1 MKTVRLLDATVVPA
15 IGQGTWMMGEDPRR
29 RAEEIATLQ
38 EGIDRGATLIDTA
51 EMYGDGASEELVGE
65 AIAGRREQVF
75 LVSKVY
81 PWNASKAGTIAACEA
96 SLKRLGTDRLDLY
109 LLHWRG
115 EHPLAETVAAFET
128 LKKAG
133 KIRRWGVSNL
143 DLDDMGELMSVAGG
157 TACATDQVLYNLSRR
172 GVEWDLLPWARSI
185 NLPIMAYSPLEQ
197 ARLLFDAELK
207 AIAESHGVTA
217 AQLALAWV
225 VDACNVIAIPKASS
239 RRRLAE
245 NLGALDIRLTSD
257 LRTALDRAFPPP
269 HGATPLEML

>member
-1 MKTVRLLDATVVPA
+1 MRTVRLLDGTTVPA

-38 EGIDRGATLIDTA
+38 DGVDRGASLIDTA
-51 EMYGDGASEELVGE
+51 EMYGEGASEDLVGE
-65 AIAGRREQVF
+65 AIAGRRDVVF

-81 PWNASKAGTIAACEA
+81 PWNASRAGVIAACER
-96 SLKRLGTDRLDLY
+96 SLKRLKTDRLDLF

-115 EHPLAETVAAFET
+115 EHPFAETIAGFES
-128 LKKAG
+128 LRKAG

-143 DLDDMGELMSVAGG
+143 DLAEMGELFEAGG
-157 TACATDQVLYNLSRR
+157 TGCATDQVLYNLSRR
-172 GVEWDLLPWARSI
+172 GVEWDLLPWARSV

-207 AIAESHGVTA
+207 AIAESHGYTA

-225 VDACNVIAIPKASS
+225 IDRGGVVAIPKASS

-245 NLGALDIRLTSD
+245 NLAALDVEMRPD
-257 LRTALDRAFPPP
+257 LRRALDRAFPPP
-269 HGATPLEML
+269 DRATPLEML

>member
-1 MKTVRLLDATVVPA
+1 MKTVRLLDGATVPA

-38 EGIDRGATLIDTA
+38 EGVDRGASLIDTA
-51 EMYGDGASEELVGE
+51 EMYGEGASEELVGE
-65 AIAGRREQVF
+65 AIAGRRDAVF

-81 PWNASKAGTIAACEA
+81 PWNASRAGVIAACER
-96 SLKRLGTDRLDLY
+96 SLKRLKTDRLDLF

-115 EHPLAETVAAFET
+115 EHPFAETIAGFES
-128 LKKAG
+128 LRKAG

-143 DLDDMGELMSVAGG
+143 DLAEMGELFEAGG
-157 TACATDQVLYNLSRR
+157 GGCATDQVLYNLSRR
-172 GVEWDLLPWARSI
+172 GVEWDLLPWARSV

-207 AIAESHGVTA
+207 AIAESHGYSA

-225 VDACNVIAIPKASS
+225 IDHVGVVAIPKASS

-245 NLGALDIRLTSD
+245 NLSALAVEMRPD
-257 LRTALDRAFPPP
+257 LRRALDRAFPPP
-269 HGATPLEML
+269 DRATPLEML